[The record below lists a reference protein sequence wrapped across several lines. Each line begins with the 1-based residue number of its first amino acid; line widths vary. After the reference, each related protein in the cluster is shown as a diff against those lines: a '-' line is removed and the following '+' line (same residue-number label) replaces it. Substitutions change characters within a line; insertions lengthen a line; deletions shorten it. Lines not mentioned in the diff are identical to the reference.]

1 MTVINVIFYTAGQKF
16 HWCLNFLIMMP
27 DYIYIMFFLALGI
40 GFVGSAFAVSW
51 LLRPKV
57 PENLAKNS
65 PYECGEIVQGT
76 SRVQF
81 NVRYYLFALI
91 FVVFDVEVLFIVPW
105 AVVFRQLGMAA
116 YVEMVIFI
124 VILALGLLYAWKKG
138 ALEWQ

>member
-1 MTVINVIFYTAGQKF
+1 MP
-16 HWCLNFLIMMP
+16 NFV
-27 DYIYIMFFLALGI
+27 YILSFFILGVF
-40 GFVGSAFAVSW
+40 FVGSAFVVSW

-57 PENLAKNS
+57 PWEQVKNS
-65 PYECGEIVQGT
+65 PYECGEVVQGT

-91 FVVFDVEVLFIVPW
+91 FVIFDVEILFVIPW
-105 AVVFRQLGMAA
+105 AVTFRQIGIVA

-124 VILALGLLYAWKKG
+124 FILTTGLVYAWKKG